1 MKVIKL
7 FAVALALAFAA
18 TMAIT
23 PNATAASAGSRSGVV
38 ALQGQQ
44 PATPQQNTPQQAEP
58 GSQGQQSQQAQSF
71 TGTIKN
77 ANGEYVLYV
86 PASRTAY
93 KLDDQSKAKQFEGQT
108 VTVQGTLDSS
118 TNTIKVSDIQPA
130 SAQ

>member
-1 MKVIKL
+1 MKTIKL
-7 FAVALALAFAA
+7 FALAVALAFAA

-23 PNATAASAGSRSGVV
+23 PNASAASAGSRSNVV

-44 PATPQQNTPQQAEP
+44 PATPQQTTPQQAEP
-58 GSQGQQSQQAQSF
+58 GSQAQQAQSF

-108 VTVQGTLDSS
+108 VTVQGVLDSS

>member
-1 MKVIKL
+1 MKTIKL
-7 FAVALALAFAA
+7 CALAVALSFAA

-23 PNATAASAGSRSGVV
+23 PNATAASTGSRSNMV

-44 PATPQQNTPQQAEP
+44 PATPQQTTPQQAEP
-58 GSQGQQSQQAQSF
+58 GSQAQQAQSF

-108 VTVQGTLDSS
+108 VTVQGVLDSS

>member
-1 MKVIKL
+1 MKAIKL
-7 FAVALALAFAA
+7 FALAVALAFAA

-23 PNATAASAGSRSGVV
+23 PNATAASAGSRSNVV

-44 PATPQQNTPQQAEP
+44 PATPQQTTPQQAEP
-58 GSQGQQSQQAQSF
+58 GAQGQQAQAQTF
-71 TGTIKN
+71 TGTIKS

-108 VTVQGTLDSS
+108 VTVQGVLDSN
-118 TNTIKVSDIQPA
+118 TNTIKVSAIQPA